1 MKYFYVLLVLLFVGC
16 ATEGKRKSDAQYLSP
31 DKFKLQL
38 NYNTDH
44 QDSVEGHE
52 DIDQVRFGL
61 EWNL

>member
-1 MKYFYVLLVLLFVGC
+1 MKYFYVLLILLFVGC

>member
-1 MKYFYVLLVLLFVGC
+1 MKYFYVLLILLFVGC

-44 QDSVEGHE
+44 QDSIEGHE

>member
-1 MKYFYVLLVLLFVGC
+1 MKYFYVLLILLFVGC

-44 QDSVEGHE
+44 QDSIEGHE
-52 DIDQVRFGL
+52 DIDQIRFGL

>member
-1 MKYFYVLLVLLFVGC
+1 MKYFYVLLMLLFVGC

-44 QDSVEGHE
+44 QDSIEGHE
-52 DIDQVRFGL
+52 DIDQIRFGL

>member
-1 MKYFYVLLVLLFVGC
+1 MKYFYIILMLLFIGC

>member
-1 MKYFYVLLVLLFVGC
+1 MKYFYIILMLLFIGC

-52 DIDQVRFGL
+52 DIDQIRFGL

>member
-1 MKYFYVLLVLLFVGC
+1 MKYIYVLLILLFVGC

-52 DIDQVRFGL
+52 DIDQIRFGL

>member
-1 MKYFYVLLVLLFVGC
+1 MKYFYVLLMLLFIGC
-16 ATEGKRKSDAQYLSP
+16 ATEGKRRTPDQYWTP
-31 DKFKLQL
+31 DKFKMQL

-52 DIDQVRFGL
+52 DIDQIRFGL

>member
-1 MKYFYVLLVLLFVGC
+1 MKYFYVLLMLLFIGC

-52 DIDQVRFGL
+52 DIDQIRFGL

>member
-1 MKYFYVLLVLLFVGC
+1 MKYFYVLLMLLFVGC

-52 DIDQVRFGL
+52 DIDQIRFGL